1 MANTAQCLTDN
12 IETSDDPFSKLQI
25 IYSNTC
31 LHLQSK
37 LEEIESKFKHNN
49 NELRT
54 TLDEIRNRRSA
65 Q

>member
-12 IETSDDPFSKLQI
+12 TDSSDDPFSKLQI

-31 LHLQSK
+31 LHIQTK
-37 LEEIESKFKHNN
+37 LEQIEAKFTHNN

-54 TLDEIRNRRSA
+54 ILDEIRNRRLT

>member
-1 MANTAQCLTDN
+1 MANTAQCLT
-12 IETSDDPFSKLQI
+12 ESSDDPFSKLQI

-31 LHLQSK
+31 LHLQNK
-37 LEEIESKFKHNN
+37 LEEIESKLTHNN

-54 TLDEIRNRRSA
+54 TLDGIRNRRSA